1 MAPIATPPFV
11 CIARQNMRVYVF
23 ILNSIQTHFVMQGC
37 VLADGIYPPLSLE
50 FLHLRALVL
59 NSNLNP
65 STTIPVE
72 KLLRNSFLEHYRLC
86 HYVFYLIRVQ
96 ELQFSEFYKSAFM

>member
-11 CIARQNMRVYVF
+11 CIARQNMRVYLF
-23 ILNSIQTHFVMQGC
+23 ILNSLQTHFVMQGC
-37 VLADGIYPPLSLE
+37 VLADGIY
-50 FLHLRALVL
+50 LRALVL

>member
-11 CIARQNMRVYVF
+11 CIAWQNMRVYVF

-50 FLHLRALVL
+50 FLHL
-59 NSNLNP
+59 
-65 STTIPVE
+65 
-72 KLLRNSFLEHYRLC
+72 
-86 HYVFYLIRVQ
+86 
-96 ELQFSEFYKSAFM
+96 

>member
-1 MAPIATPPFV
+1 MAPIATTPFV
-11 CIARQNMRVYVF
+11 CISRQNMRVCVF
-23 ILNSIQTHFVMQGC
+23 ILNSIQTHFVMQSC
-37 VLADGIYPPLSLE
+37 VLADGIYLPFSME

-96 ELQFSEFYKSAFM
+96 ELQFSEFYKRAFM